1 MMLDSL
7 CLVFMTG
14 YFKYD
19 NDHHPVPKK
28 TEIIEIRTESIN
40 AYMKKVDDDLWMASM
55 NGKFFYSTLD
65 SFTKSICKAADK
77 QKLNKEAYKER
88 AILNENETSKTLSDN

>member
-7 CLVFMTG
+7 CIVFMTG
-14 YFKYD
+14 YFGYD
-19 NDHHPVPKK
+19 DSHHPVPKN
-28 TEIIEIRTESIN
+28 TDIIEIRTESIN
-40 AYMKKVDDDLWMASM
+40 VYMKKADDNLWVASM

-65 SFTKSICKAADK
+65 SLTKSICKAADK

-88 AILNENETSKTLSDN
+88 AILNENKTNKKISGN